1 MAWRRVIGTIRSRGS
16 LRGLARGLFLA
27 TLITAPWLY
36 GGTTAW
42 SIELI
47 DGVLGVTLV
56 LWVASL
62 LVEWRWPSVP
72 RGLAAIAAF
81 IVIQGWWMVINA
93 HAVYDS
99 TFGIFVPL
107 DSLVPNAAGSKDY
120 ILSLAWMLRATA
132 LLGVVLIAAEM
143 AQRPVWLLRLWY
155 AVAIAGGAIA
165 ALGLAQKATGA
176 RMIFW
181 QPPVWPPIDSF
192 FASYFYHANAGA
204 FINLTLPA
212 VGGLAIWALAQPGR
226 PLAKPLWITTLLIV
240 VVAVISNTSKMAQAV
255 GLLTVIVF
263 VGWTIKPALRLAARS
278 EKRPLLVGAFI
289 VIVAVLAIGQAA
301 HLDKPLARWQNLSK
315 QLPIDERWAADRA
328 AFGALGEAGPFG
340 FGPGV
345 FRAIFPHYQV
355 TAPSHPQG
363 TWRFLHDDHLQTI
376 LEWGWLGGLVIA
388 ALFFGGIGIAIRNYL
403 RREDWSNRQRILLP
417 CVILALIGVAIHA
430 LVDFPLQIF
439 SIQIIVATYVG
450 LCWGSCAWKR
460 RRAEDGGRRTE
471 DREQRSDNQ

>member
-1 MAWRRVIGTIRSRGS
+1 MGWPRLVRTIKAHGS
-16 LRGLARGLFLA
+16 LRGVSRWFFLA
-27 TLITAPWLY
+27 TIVIAPWFY

-47 DGVLGVTLV
+47 DGMLGLSLG
-56 LWVASL
+56 LWIISL
-62 LVEWRWPSVP
+62 LLEWRWPSVP
-72 RGLAAIAAF
+72 RGLVAIAAL
-81 IVIQGWWMVINA
+81 ILIQGWWMVINA
-93 HAVYDS
+93 HAIYDS
-99 TFGIFVPL
+99 TFGIFAPL
-107 DSLVPNAAGSKDY
+107 DSIVPNAAGSKDY
-120 ILSLAWMLRATA
+120 ILSAAWMLRATA
-132 LLGVVLIAAEM
+132 LIGVMFLAAEI

-155 AVAIAGGAIA
+155 AVAIAGGLIA
-165 ALGLAQKATGA
+165 ALGLAQKATNA
-176 RMIFW
+176 EMIFW
-181 QPPVWPPIDSF
+181 QHAEPWEAKTF
-192 FASYFYHANAGA
+192 FATYFYHANAGA
-204 FINLTLPA
+204 FFNVALPV

-263 VGWTIKPALRLAARS
+263 MGWTIKPALRLAARS
-278 EKRPLLVGAFI
+278 EKRPLLIGAFI
-289 VIVAVLAIGQAA
+289 VIVAVFAIGQAA
-301 HLDKPLARWQNLSK
+301 HLDKPLARWQELNR
-315 QLPIDERWAADRA
+315 QLPIDARWAADRA

-340 FGPGV
+340 FGPGT
-345 FRAIFPHYQV
+345 FRAIFPHYQA
-355 TAPSHPQG
+355 TDPSHPRG

-450 LCWGSCAWKR
+450 LCWGSCAW
-460 RRAEDGGRRTE
+460 E
-471 DREQRSDNQ
+471 RS